1 MTPTL
6 EQLQAV
12 ADKLS
17 VTYEADGDSADTTTT
32 LTEKISAVT
41 PTETQLKAMNVE
53 QLKVYA
59 DVLEMT
65 YTYTNK
71 KALIA
76 LILAEKATG

>member
-32 LTEKISAVT
+32 LTEKIAAVT

-71 KALIA
+71 EALIA
-76 LILAEKATG
+76 LILAETATE

>member
-1 MTPTL
+1 M
-6 EQLQAV
+6 QAV

-32 LTEKISAVT
+32 LTEKIAAVT
-41 PTETQLKAMNVE
+41 PTKTKLKAMNAE

-65 YTYTNK
+65 YTYTSK
-71 KALIA
+71 ETLIA
-76 LILAEKATG
+76 LILAETATE

>member
-1 MTPTL
+1 
-6 EQLQAV
+6 
-12 ADKLS
+12 
-17 VTYEADGDSADTTTT
+17 
-32 LTEKISAVT
+32 
-41 PTETQLKAMNVE
+41 MNVE

-71 KALIA
+71 EALIA